1 MGSPPELSIV
11 IPLHNEAENVEP
23 LYGELLAALAGV
35 GRPAE
40 LVLVDDGSTDGTFG
54 RLQAL
59 HERSAAEPS
68 GPRVRVLRLRRRFG
82 KSAAL
87 AAAFEEA
94 QGSIV
99 LTMDGDRQD
108 DPKEIPRFLD
118 KLAEG
123 YDLVSGW
130 KRQRHDPWHK
140 VLPSRLFNRVVSWV
154 SGVRMHDFNC
164 GFKAYRA
171 ELVRE
176 LTLYGDLHRF
186 VPVLAHAR
194 GFRVAEIVVQHRPR
208 THGRSKYG
216 VKRLFTGFLDLL
228 TVLLLTSYAS
238 RPLHLFGGIGLLG
251 LGAGVGINGYLAVLW
266 LAGERPIGQRPLLAV
281 GVLLMILGIQLIS
294 LGLIGEM
301 IVSRQESRRRTYS
314 IAERLD

>member
-1 MGSPPELSIV
+1 MSVPPDLSIV
-11 IPLHNEAENVEP
+11 IPLHNEVDNVEP
-23 LYGELLAALAGV
+23 LHAELLAALAQT
-35 GRPAE
+35 GRSAE
-40 LVLVDDGSTDGTFG
+40 LLFVDDGSTDGTFE
-54 RLQAL
+54 RLRGL
-59 HERSAAEPS
+59 HERSAAEPAA
-68 GPRVRVLRLRRRFG
+68 PRVRVLRLRRRFG

-94 QGSIV
+94 RGGIV
-99 LTMDGDRQD
+99 FTMDGDLQD
-108 DPKEIPRFLD
+108 DPKEIPRFLE
-118 KLAEG
+118 KLEEG

-130 KRQRHDPWHK
+130 KRERHDPWHK
-140 VLPSRLFNRVVSWV
+140 VLPSRLFNRVVSCV

-171 ELVRE
+171 EVVRE

-186 VPVLAHAR
+186 VPVLAHAK
-194 GFRVAEIVVQHRPR
+194 GFRVGEIVVQHRPR

-228 TVLLLTSYAS
+228 TVLLVTSYAS

-251 LGAGVGINGYLAVLW
+251 FGAGVGINVYLAILW
-266 LAGERPIGQRPLLAV
+266 LAGERPIGQRPLLTA

-301 IVSRQESRRRTYS
+301 IVSRHEGRRRTYS
-314 IAERLD
+314 VAERLD

>member
-1 MGSPPELSIV
+1 MGSSPDLSIV

-23 LYGELLAALAGV
+23 LYGELVAALAGV

-40 LVLVDDGSTDGTFG
+40 LVFVDDGSTDGTFE
-54 RLQAL
+54 RLRVL

-68 GPRVRVLRLRRRFG
+68 GPRVRVVRLRRRFG

-94 QGSIV
+94 RGNIV
-99 LTMDGDRQD
+99 FTMDGDLQD
-108 DPKEIPRFLD
+108 DPKEIPRFLE

-140 VLPSRLFNRVVSWV
+140 VLPSRLFNRVVSAV

-186 VPVLAHAR
+186 VPVLAHAK

-238 RPLHLFGGIGLLG
+238 RPLHLFGGLGLLG
-251 LGAGVGINGYLAVLW
+251 FGAGAAINAYLAVLW
-266 LAGERPIGQRPLLAV
+266 LAGQRPIGQRPLLTA

-301 IVSRQESRRRTYS
+301 IVSRQEGRRRTYS
-314 IAERLD
+314 VAERLD